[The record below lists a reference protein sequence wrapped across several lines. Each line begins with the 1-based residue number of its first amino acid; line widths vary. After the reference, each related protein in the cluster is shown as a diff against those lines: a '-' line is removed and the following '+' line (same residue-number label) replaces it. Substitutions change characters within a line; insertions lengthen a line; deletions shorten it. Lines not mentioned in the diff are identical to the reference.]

1 MLVGWS
7 IGLSIDLGY
16 LRYLVGLSVI
26 YMLIGWST
34 VCLLVGWSIG
44 LSFDLVCLVYLAGLS
59 VGWLVHMSILYG

>member
-7 IGLSIDLGY
+7 IGLSIDLG
-16 LRYLVGLSVI
+16 YLVGLSVI

-44 LSFDLVCLVYLAGLS
+44 LSVDLVCLL
-59 VGWLVHMSILYG
+59 VGWSVWLV